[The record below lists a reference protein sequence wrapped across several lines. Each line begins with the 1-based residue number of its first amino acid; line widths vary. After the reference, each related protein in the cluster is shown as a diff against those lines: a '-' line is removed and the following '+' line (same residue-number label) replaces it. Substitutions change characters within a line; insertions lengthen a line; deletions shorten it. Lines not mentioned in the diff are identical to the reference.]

1 MKPRLFV
8 FGDSW
13 SLDYFK
19 EPYLNSKEVKR
30 YSKFYNEF
38 GHWTNHM
45 EKFFQVQNFSEGAS
59 SIENIIY
66 QLGNLPYFEDGDRI
80 VIIFGSPGRFI
91 WIENGEDI
99 RYSLGKK
106 NSRILETQYIE
117 RTNYWL
123 NKSKDNNQKKFINKL
138 NILLKK
144 YKPIITSWSED
155 FSNAFDFVN
164 HLHDVKNLSHM
175 EDESEGQ
182 CKDKHLGIS
191 GNYELFKYFAKELD
205 IDIEDY
211 NFKFNKYNKQLI

>member
-66 QLGNLPYFEDGDRI
+66 QLGNLPDFEDGDRI

-91 WIENGEDI
+91 WIENEEDI

-144 YKPIITSWSED
+144 YKPIITTWSED

-164 HLHDVKNLSHM
+164 HLYDVENLSHM

>member
-66 QLGNLPYFEDGDRI
+66 QLGNLPDFEDGDRI